1 MKKNY
6 FLTAIL
12 GLFCLFSC
20 QSKLYVQQ
28 KNVQYLTIADTQAE
42 DTSMVRVIQP
52 YKEQIEKRMSKVIG
66 VAKKELKAER
76 NDIESTLGNF
86 VADLIHQQVQK
97 TTQKNIDFAIVNNG
111 SLRVPISA
119 GNITLG
125 NIYELMPF
133 ENELVLIQ
141 LKGKDIF
148 ELLAYEG
155 QFRKTSFSN
164 MQLRYTPD
172 GQLVEALLGGKKIE
186 PEQTYYLATYDY
198 LGNGGDGMNCLV
210 PLKKE
215 VIGVTLRTAIIQQIE
230 ELHTA
235 GKEID
240 AAIERRVLF
249 R

>member
-1 MKKNY
+1 
-6 FLTAIL
+6 LI
-12 GLFCLFSC
+12 GVSC
-20 QSKLYVQQ
+20 QSQLYVQQ
-28 KNVQYLTIADTQAE
+28 KNVQYLTIADAQAE
-42 DTSMVRVIQP
+42 DTSMVRMIKP
-52 YKEQIEKRMSKVIG
+52 YKEQIEQRMSKVIG

-86 VADLIHQQVQK
+86 VADLIQQQAQK
-97 TTQKNIDFAIVNNG
+97 IAQQPIDFAIVNNG

-141 LKGKDIF
+141 LKGKDVF

-164 MQLRYTPD
+164 MQLRYTPE

-186 PEQTYYLATYDY
+186 PEQTYCLATYDY
-198 LGNGGDGMNCLV
+198 LGNGGDGMNCLR
-210 PLKKE
+210 PFNKE
-215 VIGVTLRTAIIQQIE
+215 VIGVTLRSAIIQQIE
-230 ELHTA
+230 ELHAA

>member
-6 FLTAIL
+6 LFIIFL
-12 GLFCLFSC
+12 GLLCFFSC
-20 QSKLYVQQ
+20 QSNLYVQQ
-28 KNVQYLTIADTQAE
+28 KNVQYLSITATQAE
-42 DTSMVRVIQP
+42 DTSMVRMIEP
-52 YKEQIEKRMSKVIG
+52 YKVQIEKHMSKVIG

-86 VADLIHQQVQK
+86 VADLIHQQAQK
-97 TTQKNIDFAIVNNG
+97 VTQKKIDFAIVNNG
-111 SLRVPISA
+111 SLRVSINA

-133 ENELVLIQ
+133 ENELILIK
-141 LKGKDIF
+141 LTGKDIF

-164 MQLRYTPD
+164 MQLRYTPE

-186 PEQTYYLATYDY
+186 PEQTYHLATYDY

-215 VIGVTLRTAIIQQIE
+215 VLGVTLRTAIIQQIE
-230 ELHTA
+230 ELHAA

-240 AAIERRVLF
+240 ASIERRVLF